1 MEVQE
6 AEGRREGAVG
16 EEAEGAEGAEGA
28 EVVHHNHEG
37 QSSKVLEW
45 STG

>member
-6 AEGRREGAVG
+6 AEGRPEEAVG
-16 EEAEGAEGAEGA
+16 EEAEGAEGAE
-28 EVVHHNHEG
+28 VVQHNHEG
-37 QSSKVLEW
+37 QSSKLLEW